1 MSVAFASSHPLS
13 VVSVMGRKPGEI
25 LGGRYRLI
33 RPLGQGGMGS
43 VWYAEHL
50 SLNASVALKLI
61 DAPTAS
67 DLIATER
74 FLREARLA
82 AALRSP
88 HVVQILDYG
97 LDAGAPYIVMELL
110 EGESLAG
117 RLERLGRLSGGETAR
132 MIQHVGRAMTR
143 AHEAGIIHRDLKP
156 ENVFIVRNDDEEIY
170 KVFDFGIAKVEAP
183 LLAAGATRTG
193 SLLGTPS
200 YMSPEQAEG
209 VRNIDHR
216 ADIWALGVIT
226 YRCLLGRL
234 PFAATTLP
242 QLILA
247 ICARAMPVP
256 SHHGPVPEGFDA
268 WFARACARAP
278 ADRFDSARQASIEL
292 SAILGDAVS
301 LPEEA
306 PSSPLPAPAGLSP
319 TTSHFANSEVIARRA
334 RSNKRL
340 ALPILIAIA
349 LPLAAFVVSRI
360 TASLEQRAL
369 GTSTAAAPVA
379 GRELEQVTQALE
391 PLPEGGPEPR
401 TEPRTDTTVSY
412 PDLPSG
418 VRLTAGVRVV
428 PSLPRERKPAAPTPA
443 SSSAGPSR
451 TSPPILPSIHPL
463 DASGL
468 PAVDGSGLAERE
480 PAASPAGK
488 RSKRSA
494 HRH

>member
-1 MSVAFASSHPLS
+1 
-13 VVSVMGRKPGEI
+13 
-25 LGGRYRLI
+25 
-33 RPLGQGGMGS
+33 MGS

-61 DAPTAS
+61 DAPAAP
-67 DLIATER
+67 DPVATER

-97 LDAGAPYIVMELL
+97 LDGGAPYIVMELL

-117 RLERLGRLSGGETAR
+117 RLERLGRLSAAETAR
-132 MIQHVGRAMTR
+132 MIQHLGRAMTR

-170 KVFDFGIAKVEAP
+170 KVFDFGVAKVEAP
-183 LLAAGATRTG
+183 ALTAGATRTG

-216 ADIWALGVIT
+216 ADIWAMGVIA

-234 PFAATTLP
+234 PFTETTLP

-247 ICARAMPVP
+247 ICARPIPIP
-256 SHHGPVPEGFDA
+256 SHLAPVPEGFDA
-268 WFARACARAP
+268 WFARACARSP
-278 ADRFDSARQASIEL
+278 AGRFESARRASIEL
-292 SAILGDAVS
+292 SAVLGDAAS

-306 PSSPLPAPAGLSP
+306 LSSPVAALPSLSP
-319 TTSHFANSEVIARRA
+319 TTGHFANSEVIARRA
-334 RSNKRL
+334 KSTKRR
-340 ALPILIAIA
+340 ALPILIALA
-349 LPLAAFVVSRI
+349 LPLAAWTVSRV

-369 GTSTAAAPVA
+369 EASAAAAPVA

-391 PLPEGGPEPR
+391 PPPEARVEPPVER
-401 TEPRTDTTVSY
+401 RADTTVSY
-412 PDLPSG
+412 PDLPAG
-418 VRLTAGVRVV
+418 VRLSQGVRVV
-428 PSLPRERKPAAPTPA
+428 PSLPRAEGTAAAP
-443 SSSAGPSR
+443 SSQRPSPQQPSSQQPVPSKLGPSQ
-451 TSPPILPSIHPL
+451 P
-463 DASGL
+463 D
-468 PAVDGSGLAERE
+468 LAA
-480 PAASPAGK
+480 P
-488 RSKRSA
+488 
-494 HRH
+494 RH